1 MKFSNSLIQ
10 WYLQNKRDLPW
21 RNSTNPYHIWLSEI
35 MLQQTRV
42 AQGLP
47 YFLRFTEAFPTVFD
61 LANANEE
68 QVLKLWQGL
77 GYYSRA
83 RNLHKTAQFIAFE
96 LDGIFPATYKDLLK
110 LKGVGEYTAA
120 AIASFVY
127 NENVPVVDGNVFRV
141 LARYFDVETDI
152 ASAGAKKEFTQLA
165 SELLPK
171 GKANVFNQAIMEFGA
186 LQCVPKNPDCTNCV
200 LNDSCIALQKKK
212 VAQLPVKLKKTKVTN
227 RFFNYL
233 IFSDEESN
241 TIISKRTAKGIWHN
255 LYEFPLIETDD
266 LIPEN
271 EMVDVIKKQSF
282 VSNEI
287 VEVTL
292 CNPEAI
298 LHKLSHQHLTI
309 RFWEVKVQGKINNG
323 LTYESAKAMPFPIV
337 IFNFISKFWVNFQKI
352 TKFD

>member
-1 MKFSNSLIQ
+1 MPRHGFARNFEFEIQNQTESSVVFVLESNAETFKSYPFEFKLQLEYQLEGNSLKMKYSVENKSNIVMPFSLGAHPAFAIENSFSD
-10 WYLQNKRDLPW
+10 YSLQ
-21 RNSTNPYHIWLSEI
+21 
-35 MLQQTRV
+35 
-42 AQGLP
+42 
-47 YFLRFTEAFPTVFD
+47 
-61 LANANEE
+61 
-68 QVLKLWQGL
+68 
-77 GYYSRA
+77 
-83 RNLHKTAQFIAFE
+83 
-96 LDGIFPATYKDLLK
+96 
-110 LKGVGEYTAA
+110 
-120 AIASFVY
+120 
-127 NENVPVVDGNVFRV
+127 
-141 LARYFDVETDI
+141 
-152 ASAGAKKEFTQLA
+152 
-165 SELLPK
+165 
-171 GKANVFNQAIMEFGA
+171 FNQAIMEFGA
-186 LQCVPKNPDCTNCV
+186 LQCVPKNPDCTYCV

-212 VAQLPVKLKKTKVTN
+212 VAQLPVKMKKTKVTN

-323 LTYESAKAMPFPIV
+323 LTCESAKEFPFPIV
-337 IFNFISKFWVNFQKI
+337 IFNFISKFWVNFQKF
-352 TKFD
+352 TKFG